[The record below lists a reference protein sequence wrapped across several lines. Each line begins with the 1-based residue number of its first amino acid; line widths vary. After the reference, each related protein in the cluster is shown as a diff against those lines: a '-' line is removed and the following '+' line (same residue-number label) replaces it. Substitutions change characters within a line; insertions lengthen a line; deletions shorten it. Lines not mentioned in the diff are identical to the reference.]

1 MYYAVIDSPMGPLTV
16 AGTDKGIAS
25 IRFGNN
31 LPEGA
36 VADQSASRETIDQ
49 LMEYFEGK
57 RTHFDLPLDVQG
69 TDFQKAVWG
78 ELLRIPYGETRSYS
92 DIATAIGRPGAARAV
107 GMANHDN
114 PLAVVI
120 PCHRV
125 VGRDGSL
132 TGYAGGVHLK
142 AQLLSIERR
151 HRTLFT

>member
-1 MYYAVIDSPMGPLTV
+1 MTSPMGPLTV
-16 AGTDKGIAS
+16 AASDKGLAF

-31 LPEGA
+31 VPEGA
-36 VADQSASRETIDQ
+36 VTDVSANQETVAQ
-49 LMEYFEGK
+49 LTEYFQGK
-57 RTHFDLPLDVQG
+57 RTHFDLPLDIEG
-69 TDFQKAVWG
+69 TSFQKAVWA
-78 ELLRIPYGETRSYS
+78 ELLRIPYGETRSYG
-92 DIATAIGRPGAARAV
+92 DIAKAIGRPGAARAV

-151 HRTLFT
+151 RRTLFT

>member
-1 MYYAVIDSPMGPLTV
+1 MHYAVINSPMGPLTLAV
-16 AGTDKGIAS
+16 SDKGLAS
-25 IRFGNN
+25 IKFGNAV
-31 LPEGA
+31 PEGA
-36 VADQSASRETIDQ
+36 VPEANASQETVDQ
-49 LMEYFEGK
+49 LTEYFQGK
-57 RTHFDLPLDVQG
+57 RTQFDLPLDIEG
-69 TDFQKAVWG
+69 TDFQKAVWS
-78 ELLRIPYGETRSYS
+78 ELQRIPYGETRSYG
-92 DIATAIGRPGAARAV
+92 DIAKAIGRPGAARAV